1 VRILDRY
8 LLGALL
14 GAVLMVALVFL
25 VLGALFVFIGQ
36 QDDIG
41 VGTYSWRDALL
52 FVLLN
57 LPAQA
62 WQLLPIT
69 TMIGSLVGL
78 GALARG
84 SELTIVRAA
93 GYSVWRVAAVAA
105 VAGLL
110 LAGVGA
116 LLGEVLSPPLL
127 QLAKERKVFAKFAD
141 NQLGGAAGIWVRD
154 GNRLVNL
161 ERQSVGGRFGGFMVV
176 ELSDDY
182 RLVSVGRAVA
192 ATASADGTW
201 QLSQYVE
208 SRFAADG
215 VSAGREAR
223 RTLKT
228 SLSPEF
234 LGSTALSPSQM
245 PVRALWSMNRYLASN
260 GIENRPFVFAFWSR
274 VARLA
279 AIVFAAMLA
288 VPFVFGSLR
297 SAGGGARAVLGVGVG
312 LGFFLL
318 QNLLENGAIAFDANP
333 VALAW
338 IPTGLL
344 ALAVLGLTS
353 RTR

>member
-1 VRILDRY
+1 
-8 LLGALL
+8 
-14 GAVLMVALVFL
+14 
-25 VLGALFVFIGQ
+25 
-36 QDDIG
+36 
-41 VGTYSWRDALL
+41 
-52 FVLLN
+52 
-57 LPAQA
+57 
-62 WQLLPIT
+62 
-69 TMIGSLVGL
+69 
-78 GALARG
+78 
-84 SELTIVRAA
+84 
-93 GYSVWRVAAVAA
+93 
-105 VAGLL
+105 
-110 LAGVGA
+110 
-116 LLGEVLSPPLL
+116 
-127 QLAKERKVFAKFAD
+127 
-141 NQLGGAAGIWVRD
+141 
-154 GNRLVNL
+154 
-161 ERQSVGGRFGGFMVV
+161 MVV

>member
-52 FVLLN
+52 FVMLN

-78 GALARG
+78 
-84 SELTIVRAA
+84 
-93 GYSVWRVAAVAA
+93 
-105 VAGLL
+105 
-110 LAGVGA
+110 GA

-161 ERQSVGGRFGGFMVV
+161 ERQSVGGRFGGFMIV

-182 RLVSVGRAVA
+182 RLVSVGRAAA
-192 ATASADGTW
+192 ATASPDGTW
-201 QLSQYVE
+201 QLSQFVE

-234 LGSTALSPSQM
+234 LGSTALSPGQM
-245 PVRALWSMNRYLASN
+245 PVRALWSMKRYLAAN

-274 VARLA
+274 MARLA

-338 IPTGLL
+338 IPTALL
-344 ALAVLGLTS
+344 AVAVLGLTS